1 MQIVIS
7 GLKEDIKNKDI
18 FLSNNVKKYVE
29 LNVSAA
35 FHSKFMNNAQLELSE
50 KIKELNFLENDI
62 KIISNFDANPH
73 NDNVAI
79 KNLQKQMAIGL
90 IGPKVLKS

>member
-1 MQIVIS
+1 M
-7 GLKEDIKNKDI
+7 KEDILKYKDI

-62 KIISNFDANPH
+62 KIIS
-73 NDNVAI
+73 I
-79 KNLQKQMAIGL
+79 LMQIRIMIT
-90 IGPKVLKS
+90 S